1 MAEPVAEPVERVLFY
16 VSFKHALA
24 TDAEL
29 TNRDV
34 HGAGSILPSV
44 AALRTRLGALRSH
57 PA

>member
-1 MAEPVAEPVERVLFY
+1 VERVLFY

-29 TNRDV
+29 TNSDI

-44 AALRTRLGALRSH
+44 AALRMSLGSLRNPSRIG
-57 PA
+57 